1 MRLLRLSA
9 LACLLAAMA
18 PPALAQ
24 SAASSV
30 LTPLTP
36 TVGTP
41 IAYRISLP
49 EGWEIKREDDVLYAR
64 QGPLTVVLGS
74 MDMMA
79 AVEDPLP
86 VSDVE
91 ARRIMT
97 NMIMGSDSLLY
108 DMMREVSKEE
118 EGYRVT
124 GTVQDIRS
132 LAGQRAAFLRGRYE
146 EDGEI
151 GWAEAHFT
159 IKDGIVYMLM
169 FALEGGERT
178 EAEFAAYEPL
188 FTRIRDSLVLAD
200 APPAARPDRQ
210 RRP

>member
-1 MRLLRLSA
+1 MRLLPLSA
-9 LACLLAAMA
+9 LTCILVALS

-24 SAASSV
+24 SAASPV

-49 EGWEIKREDDVLYAR
+49 EGWEITREDDVLSAKEA
-64 QGPLTVVLGS
+64 PLTVVLGA
-74 MDMMA
+74 MDLMKG
-79 AVEDPLP
+79 VENPLP
-86 VSDVE
+86 VSDME

-97 NMIMGSDSLLY
+97 NMIMGSDSLLFAL
-108 DMMREVSKEE
+108 MRDVTKEE

-124 GTVQDIRS
+124 GTLHDIRS
-132 LAGQRAAFLRGRYE
+132 LAGQRAAYLKGRYE

-159 IKDGIVYMLM
+159 IKDGILYMLM
-169 FALEGGERT
+169 FTLEGGERT
-178 EAEFAAYEPL
+178 EAEFAAHAPL
-188 FTRIRDSLVLAD
+188 FTRIRDSFVLAD
-200 APPAARPDRQ
+200 APPAAGPDL
-210 RRP
+210 

>member
-9 LACLLAAMA
+9 LACLLAALP

-24 SAASSV
+24 SAASPV
-30 LTPLTP
+30 LTPLAP

-49 EGWEIKREDDVLYAR
+49 ERWEITREDDVLTAR
-64 QGPLTVVLGS
+64 QGPLTVVLGA
-74 MDMMA
+74 MDMMKD
-79 AVEDPLP
+79 VEDPLP
-86 VSDVE
+86 VSDGE

-108 DMMREVSKEE
+108 AMMREVTQEE

-124 GTVQDIRS
+124 GTVRDIRS
-132 LAGQRAAFLRGRYE
+132 LAGQRAAYLKGRYE

-151 GWAEAHFT
+151 GWAEAHIT
-159 IKDGIVYMLM
+159 IKDGIMYMLM
-169 FALEGGERT
+169 FTLEGGERT
-178 EAEFAAYEPL
+178 EAEFATHQPL
-188 FTRIRDSLVLAD
+188 FARIRDSFVPAD
-200 APPAARPDRQ
+200 APPAARPDR
-210 RRP
+210 